1 MLKTIKEYLNE
12 NKAKTK
18 ENKFDILLEEENLLS
33 GPKSGSPQAL
43 FFQLYLALQLISL
56 VSMAVFHGKYAGNI
70 VWSGKSSAIF
80 PDFVQTLWHS
90 YGFRPYELHAIYPPL
105 IYAFGGVLTR
115 FLPESIMQEIGK
127 RTAYDNWANAS
138 TYPAV
143 HALTVAFFALAT
155 LFLVK
160 VICRILSNKDTRIK
174 NMVLW
179 TVLSSVP
186 YIFTVERGNVV
197 ILAVAALLYYA
208 NYYNSEDAKQRWLAY
223 LGLSVAVS
231 LKLYPVLMSL
241 LILQGEKKWKR
252 AGICI
257 LTGAATLFL
266 PFLCTGGFES
276 CLLMVSNLTDHVGVT
291 ADNLALRHKVGI
303 YSTLK
308 LVDEFTQISVS
319 APEVYETL
327 GKVLP
332 IAVIILGCA
341 GCFLANSTWKK
352 CASLVVSIVLFPSF
366 SLQYNVLYLIIP
378 LILFVKEDAWNKID
392 YFYSVLFALCLSE
405 LAFGSTDILQAL
417 GYDFSVNL
425 GMIVPAVAMIILLV
439 AVFIE
444 GIITRLKKT
453 FASAEK
459 EHKIDKKYLVCFV
472 IIVAALVA
480 GLSALSLLAENYIT
494 REYTPGFEVT
504 SYENVYDQETSV
516 DHLGE
521 EMQFNWVNKTAIFD
535 VENTN
540 GKDEVIAVSFRSG
553 EIMTLQDGE
562 YFEIKCG
569 EQKHPVKLKQ
579 KGQLITVMLNLKPG
593 SNRIEITSNAARVS
607 VNPQQDARKLYFTL
621 QDFTITDTYNN
632 CQVMPLNGE

>member
-1 MLKTIKEYLNE
+1 MLEKIKECLNK
-12 NKAKTK
+12 NIARTK
-18 ENKFDILLEEENLLS
+18 KSEFDIPLDEDSLLK
-33 GPKSGSPQAL
+33 GQKSGSPQAL

-56 VSMAVFHGKYAGNI
+56 ISMAVFHGKYAGNI

-115 FLPESIMQEIGK
+115 FLPESIMKEIGK

-143 HALTVAFFALAT
+143 HVLTVVFFTLAT

-160 VICRILSNKDTRIK
+160 IICQILSNKDTRVQK
-174 NMVLW
+174 MVIW

-208 NYYNSEDAKQRWLAY
+208 NYYNSEDTKERWLAY

-231 LKLYPVLMSL
+231 LKLYPVLMGL
-241 LILQGEKKWKR
+241 LILQGEKRWKR
-252 AGICI
+252 AAICI
-257 LTGAATLFL
+257 LTGAVTLFL
-266 PFLCTGGFES
+266 PFLCTGGIES
-276 CLLMVSNLTDHVGVT
+276 CLLMISNLTDHVGVT

-308 LVDEFTQISVS
+308 FVDEFVQISVKK
-319 APEVYETL
+319 PEIYEML
-327 GKVLP
+327 VKALP
-332 IAVIILGCA
+332 IVVVVLGCA
-341 GCFLANSTWKK
+341 GSFIANSTWKK
-352 CASLVVSIVLFPSF
+352 CASLVISIVLFPSF

-378 LILFVKEDAWNKID
+378 LILFIKENTWNKFD

-425 GMIVPAVAMIILLV
+425 GMIVPAIAMIVLLV
-439 AVFIE
+439 AIFAE
-444 GIITRLKKT
+444 GIIVRLK
-453 FASAEK
+453 SATVTPQRERRV
-459 EHKIDKKYLVCFV
+459 DKKYIVLFSV
-472 IIVAALVA
+472 IVVTVVT
-480 GLSALSLLAENYIT
+480 GLSVLSLLAENYIT
-494 REYTPGFEVT
+494 RQYTPGFEVT
-504 SYENVYDQETSV
+504 GYENVYDQEISV

-521 EMQFNWVNKTAIFD
+521 EIQFNWVNKTAAFD

-540 GKDEVIAVSFRSG
+540 NEDEVVVVSFRSG

-562 YFEIKCG
+562 YFEITCG
-569 EQKHPVKLKQ
+569 EQKHTVKLKQ
-579 KGQLITVMLNLKPG
+579 KGQLITVMLNLKSG
-593 SNRIEITSNAARVS
+593 NNRIEITSNAARVQ

-632 CQVMPLNGE
+632 CQVMPLNVQ